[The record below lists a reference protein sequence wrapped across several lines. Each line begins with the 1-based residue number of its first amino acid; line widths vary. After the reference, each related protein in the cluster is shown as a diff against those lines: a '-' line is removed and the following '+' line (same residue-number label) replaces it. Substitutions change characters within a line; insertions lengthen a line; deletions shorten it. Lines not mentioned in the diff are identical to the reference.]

1 MLKKINNSRQFN
13 KIEMKNFLF
22 TLLILALGSVAMAQ
36 NQNDID
42 ERSDWQER
50 IFFGGNMGLQFGG
63 QTYVNLSPNMGY
75 RLNNIVS
82 VGVGVSYIYQ
92 KVFTFSRTHYGGNV
106 FARANITDQIF
117 GMAQYERISVEQP
130 INVNSIND
138 RRRVGLSSMLV
149 GGGIQQPLGGNAVAS
164 FTVLYNLS
172 YKEGGNDLYNS
183 PIVIGGGITLGF

>member
-1 MLKKINNSRQFN
+1 MKK
-13 KIEMKNFLF
+13 FLF
-22 TLLILALGSVAMAQ
+22 TLLIAAISSVAMAQ

-63 QTYVNLSPNMGY
+63 QTYVNLSPTMGY
-75 RLNNIVS
+75 RLNNILS

-92 KVFTFSRTHYGGNV
+92 KVFNISRTHYGANV
-106 FARANITDQIF
+106 FARANITEQF
-117 GMAQYERISVEQP
+117 FAMAQYERLSVDVGFEG
-130 INVNSIND
+130 
-138 RRRVGLSSMLV
+138 RRVGLSSMLV

-172 YKEGGNDLYNS
+172 YKEGRNDLYNS
-183 PIVIGGGITLGF
+183 PLVIGGGITLGF